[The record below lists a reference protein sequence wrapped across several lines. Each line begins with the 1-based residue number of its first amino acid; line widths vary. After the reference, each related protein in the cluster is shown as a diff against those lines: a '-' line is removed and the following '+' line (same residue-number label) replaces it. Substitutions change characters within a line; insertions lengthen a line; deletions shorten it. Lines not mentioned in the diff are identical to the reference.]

1 MSTEGRN
8 PNSEGLDRMPPEMLA
23 VVIASENLQSVQAA
37 LDAWDALATAM
48 EWVAECY
55 LAGGRT
61 IYVGAG
67 TSARIAAAD
76 AAEMPPTF
84 GVEPDRFVALVAGS
98 ATDRAKE
105 GAEDD
110 REAAV
115 ADLSALN
122 LTPIDL
128 VIGISASGR
137 TPYVLAAVGAAAT
150 RTIGIANNPDSEL
163 LKIADLALL
172 LDTGPEV
179 LAGSTRLKAGTAQK
193 IALNTISTGA
203 MVLAGRVAGN
213 EMSHMTPKNE
223 KLRHRAIGIV
233 AAARGIGSDEA
244 KNLLQAAEWNL
255 PQVLENGSG

>member
-1 MSTEGRN
+1 
-8 PNSEGLDRMPPEMLA
+8 MLA
-23 VVIASENLQSVQAA
+23 VLIAGENLQAVQAA
-37 LDAWDALATAM
+37 LDARDELATAM
-48 EWVAECY
+48 QWVADCY
-55 LAGGRT
+55 LGGGRT

-84 GVEPDRFVALVAGS
+84 GTVPDRFIALVAGA
-98 ATDRAKE
+98 ATDHARE

-110 REAAV
+110 REAAA
-115 ADLSALN
+115 ADLSALDP
-122 LTPIDL
+122 TPTDL

-137 TPYVLAAVGAAAT
+137 TPYVLAALQAAPG
-150 RTIGIANNPDSEL
+150 RTIGIANNPDSAL
-163 LKIADLALL
+163 PRIADLAVL

-213 EMSHMTPKNE
+213 AMSHMTPNNE
-223 KLRHRAIGIV
+223 KLRGRAIGIV
-233 AAARGIGSDEA
+233 ADARGVDEA
-244 KNLLQAAEWNL
+244 TARALLEAAGWSL
-255 PQVLENGSG
+255 PEALG